1 LKSRLPLI
9 AFFALLLAGALAFAQ
24 AKPEPS
30 PSPQPAQPA
39 QAAPQPESPQQQL
52 VEASKGAE
60 QGKEEGDEEAQ
71 FKYSPS
77 VQWLGRHLGM
87 NKEAA
92 YWLFLGLNF
101 AVVAGFILY
110 AFKKYAPSA
119 FRDRT
124 ALIKRQLEEARAAS
138 EEANRR
144 LSEIEARL
152 ARLNGEIA
160 EMRSGA
166 EKDSAN
172 EEQRLK
178 AAAEDDKKKII
189 STAEQEITSAA
200 KLARGE
206 LKKFAA
212 ELAVALAEKKI
223 DVTPQTDQALVKQ
236 FTDRLSDGGK
246 R

>member
-1 LKSRLPLI
+1 MKRRLPLI
-9 AFFALLLAGALAFAQ
+9 AFFTLLLAGVLAFAQ
-24 AKPEPS
+24 AKPEPT
-30 PSPQPAQPA
+30 PAPQQQPAQSA
-39 QAAPQPESPQQQL
+39 SQPESPQKEL

-60 QGKEEGDEEAQ
+60 HGQEEGDEEAQ

-87 NKEAA
+87 GPEAA
-92 YWLFLGLNF
+92 YWLFIGLNF

-110 AFKKYAPSA
+110 AVKKYAPSA

-138 EEANRR
+138 EDANRR
-144 LSEIEARL
+144 LSEIEGRL
-152 ARLNGEIA
+152 ARLNTEIA
-160 EMRSGA
+160 EMRANA

-178 AAAEDDKKKII
+178 AAAEEDKKKII
-189 STAEQEITSAA
+189 STAEQEIASAA
-200 KLARGE
+200 KMARGE

-212 ELAVALAEKKI
+212 ELAVDLAEKKI
-223 DVTPQTDQALVKQ
+223 DVTPQADQTLVKQ
-236 FTDRLSDGGK
+236 FTDRLNDGGK
-246 R
+246 S